1 MQACA
6 YEHNRTAGVSDTM
19 LAALPSRAE
28 YLEYSAT
35 EILGSAHIG
44 GNYSKRGSVLI
55 PATQGKPVF

>member
-44 GNYSKRGSVLI
+44 GNYKRLI
-55 PATQGKPVF
+55 FVPATQGKPES